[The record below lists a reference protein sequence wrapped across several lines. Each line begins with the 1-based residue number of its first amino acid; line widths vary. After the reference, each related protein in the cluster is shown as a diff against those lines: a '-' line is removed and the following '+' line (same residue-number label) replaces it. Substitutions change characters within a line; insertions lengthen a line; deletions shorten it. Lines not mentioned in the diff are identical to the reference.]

1 MSFGNVEELG
11 VALKGTHVKLVD
23 VRALPELVRAKAAT
37 VEQQQQQQQQWHGR
51 EEEQEV

>member
-37 VEQQQQQQQQWHGR
+37 VEQQQQQQQWHGR

>member
-1 MSFGNVEELG
+1 M
-11 VALKGTHVKLVD
+11 ALKGTHVKLVD

-37 VEQQQQQQQQWHGR
+37 VEQQQQHGR

>member
-1 MSFGNVEELG
+1 M
-11 VALKGTHVKLVD
+11 ALKGTHVKLVD

-37 VEQQQQQQQQWHGR
+37 VEQQQQQQQWHGR